1 MRFRENSSHKLSKT
15 CYWPRVTRLIS
26 LSYVEKTVLLS
37 RNCPTNHLVAIF
49 QLFVSP
55 LRATSLKVSKEI
67 CHFVFLSPFLNSFL
81 KISFSSLFLYSFF
94 FFFFQESRMKA
105 VIDITIK
112 CTNFLSRFKKKI
124 GGNKIPESNRIS
136 YGWQFE

>member
-1 MRFRENSSHKLSKT
+1 
-15 CYWPRVTRLIS
+15 
-26 LSYVEKTVLLS
+26 
-37 RNCPTNHLVAIF
+37 
-49 QLFVSP
+49 
-55 LRATSLKVSKEI
+55 
-67 CHFVFLSPFLNSFL
+67 
-81 KISFSSLFLYSFF
+81 
-94 FFFFQESRMKA
+94 MKA